1 MLTKKQQELLIFIHN
16 RLSKDGVPPS
26 FDEMKDAVGLKSKSG
41 IHRLVSGLE
50 ERGFIRRLKHRARA
64 LEVLKLPENVPSK
77 STLEQAAPIE
87 TLPENVTRLHPSTE
101 DVVTLP
107 LYGRIAAGLPIE
119 ALRDESEFISVPA
132 ALIPSG
138 EHYALEVDGDS
149 MINAGILNGDT
160 VIIKRCETVQDGEIC
175 VALVDDNEV
184 TLKRFR
190 QHGNIIALEAE
201 NPNYETRM
209 LEADRVKVQG
219 KLTALY
225 RQY

>member
-1 MLTKKQQELLIFIHN
+1 MLTQKQHELLLFIHK

-26 FDEMKDAVGLKSKSG
+26 FEEMKSAVGLKSKSG

-64 LEVLKLPENVPSK
+64 LEVVKIPEQATQPSK
-77 STLEQAAPIE
+77 TTTAEPPSASNVVQLAPQQ
-87 TLPENVTRLHPSTE
+87 E
-101 DVVTLP
+101 DVVSLP

-119 ALRDESEFISVPA
+119 ALCDESEFISVPA
-132 ALIPSG
+132 SLLPSG

-160 VIIKRCETVQDGEIC
+160 VIIKRCDQVQDGEIC
-175 VALVDDNEV
+175 VALVDNTEV

-190 QHGNIIALEAE
+190 RMGNVIALEAE